1 MSTTVWDSPQ
11 NDDFSSTASKTFN
24 GFLTA
29 VIVTSVL
36 SIVSFVIV
44 VVLIIR
50 CVNKH
55 GLPVISVNASIP
67 VASSTTPAYHT
78 ITNEQIR
85 NTTVENFLNEIARE
99 KPIRFTSQ
107 QLALFTGNYA
117 TQLGAGGFGSVYKGE
132 LPNGVPVAVKVFRGN
147 LDHGVEEQF
156 MAEVGTMG
164 RTYHINLVRLYGFCF
179 DAAVRALVY
188 EYMEKGS
195 LDKYLYDKDRKL
207 NWETL
212 HEVAIGTA
220 MGIRYLHEE
229 CQQKIIHYDIK
240 PGNILLDSNF
250 NPKVADFGL
259 AKLMNRV
266 ASHVTLTGNRGTP
279 GYMAPEIWMNLPVT
293 HKCDVYSFG
302 MLLFDVVGRKWNR
315 GAATGSGTE
324 SLRWFPKFVYQ
335 KFEGGALGEIISSCE
350 IEEDNREEAERMCK
364 VALWCVQMNADAR
377 PPMSKVVK
385 MLEGEME
392 IVPVPMNDPFPY
404 LNGAGPEFDVWNEGG
419 TTTGSSLSNY
429 SATTPIM
436 RKYEIEVETRN

>member
-1 MSTTVWDSPQ
+1 MSDSSG
-11 NDDFSSTASKTFN
+11 DGSAA
-24 GFLTA
+24 TA
-29 VIVTSVL
+29 VVL
-36 SIVSFVIV
+36 SSVISIVFFVVIV
-44 VVLIIR
+44 VLICKCI
-50 CVNKH
+50 NKL
-55 GLPVISVNASIP
+55 GSPVINVNAAIP
-67 VASSTTPAYHT
+67 VASSTTPSYPA
-78 ITNEQIR
+78 ITNEKIW
-85 NTTVENFLNEIARE
+85 NKTVEDFLNEIAGE

-107 QLALFTGNYA
+107 QLDLFTGNYA
-117 TQLGAGGFGSVYKGE
+117 TQLGAGGFGSVYKGK
-132 LPNGVPVAVKVFRGN
+132 LPNGVPVAVKVFRCH
-147 LDHGVEEQF
+147 LDNSVKEQF

-195 LDKYLYDKDRKL
+195 LDKYLYDKDQKL
-207 NWETL
+207 NWETM

-220 MGIRYLHEE
+220 KGIRYLHEE

-335 KFEGGALGEIISSCE
+335 KFEGGALGEIISNCE

-419 TTTGSSLSNY
+419 NTTTGSSLSNY

-436 RKYEIEVETRN
+436 RKYEIGIETHE

>member
-1 MSTTVWDSPQ
+1 M
-11 NDDFSSTASKTFN
+11 ASGSVVPALASVF
-24 GFLTA
+24 GVIFFM
-29 VIVTSVL
+29 VIVA
-36 SIVSFVIV
+36 V
-44 VVLIIR
+44 VFHCIDMLRSLAIN
-50 CVNKH
+50 VNT
-55 GLPVISVNASIP
+55 
-67 VASSTTPAYHT
+67 SSTTPSYPT
-78 ITNEQIR
+78 ITNDQIR
-85 NTTVENFLNEIARE
+85 NKTVEDFLNEIARE
-99 KPIRFTSQ
+99 KPIGFTSQ
-107 QLALFTGNYA
+107 QLALFTGNYV

-132 LPNGVPVAVKVFRGN
+132 LPNGVPVAVKVLRGN
-147 LDHGVEEQF
+147 LDKGVEEQF

-179 DAAVRALVY
+179 DSATIALVY

-195 LDKYLYDKDRKL
+195 LDKYLYDKDRRL

-212 HEVAIGTA
+212 HKVVIGTA
-220 MGIRYLHEE
+220 KGIRYLHEE

-250 NPKVADFGL
+250 NPKVADFGQ
-259 AKLMNRV
+259 AKLMDTV
-266 ASHVTLTGNRGTP
+266 ASHVTLTRNRGTY
-279 GYMAPEIWMNLPVT
+279 GYMAPEIWNNLPVT

-315 GAATGSGTE
+315 GAATGSSTE
-324 SLRWFPKFVYQ
+324 SLRWFPKSVYQ
-335 KFEGGALGEIISSCE
+335 KFERGALREIISSCE

-404 LNGAGPEFDVWNEGG
+404 LIEVGPELDVWNEGG
-419 TTTGSSLSNY
+419 TTTGSSLRNY

-436 RKYEIEVETRN
+436 RRYEIEMEIRN

>member
-1 MSTTVWDSPQ
+1 M
-11 NDDFSSTASKTFN
+11 F
-24 GFLTA
+24 
-29 VIVTSVL
+29 
-36 SIVSFVIV
+36 SIVAFIIV
-44 VVLIIR
+44 VVLVYR
-50 CVNKH
+50 YFHKH
-55 GLPVISVNASIP
+55 GLPVIRFNAP
-67 VASSTTPAYHT
+67 NPMASLTYPT

-132 LPNGVPVAVKVFRGN
+132 LPNGVSVAVKVFRGN
-147 LDHGVEEQF
+147 LDNSVEEQF

-188 EYMEKGS
+188 EYMENGS

-212 HEVAIGTA
+212 QEVVIGTA
-220 MGIRYLHEE
+220 KGIRYLHEE

-259 AKLMNRV
+259 AKLTNRV
-266 ASHVTLTGNRGTP
+266 ATHVTLAGNRGTP

-315 GAATGSGTE
+315 GAATAGNSTE

-335 KFEGGALGEIISSCE
+335 KFEGGASGEIMSSCE
-350 IEEDNREEAERMCK
+350 IEEANREEAERICK

-404 LNGAGPEFDVWNEGG
+404 LNGGGPEFDVWNEGG
-419 TTTGSSLSNY
+419 TSTGSSLSNY

-436 RKYEIEVETRN
+436 RKYEIGIETRKRILLQIIF